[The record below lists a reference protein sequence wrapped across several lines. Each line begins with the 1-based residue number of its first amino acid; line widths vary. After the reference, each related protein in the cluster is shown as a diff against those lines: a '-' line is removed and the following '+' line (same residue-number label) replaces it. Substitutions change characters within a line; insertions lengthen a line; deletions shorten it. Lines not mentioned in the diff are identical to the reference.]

1 MGNRDILSIDIGTT
15 SVKAAVIDADGNL
28 LSYAKKHIPAGSS
41 EQLAHQWASYLR
53 VLLPGLSGISA
64 VQAVSVTGNGP
75 TLVALDRELKP
86 CAPVISWA
94 RTPSADIGDHPSL
107 YLPKVKYALTHR
119 NQEYERTHWF
129 VGCPE
134 YISFLLCGELSTF
147 VPENRF
153 IPYIWDEKQLEAT
166 GLSGYRFPQFIET
179 AEPLGFVT
187 DEASGIYGIPSG
199 IPVAAG
205 MTDFHAAL
213 LGCACVH
220 EGMTCDRAGTSEGIN
235 FISDHEAYYEH
246 LRTLPSIIPG
256 TWTVAGLMPASGE
269 VFEWYRHTWG
279 VSEEPYDQL
288 MSGITSAS
296 HSRTSFFYPHLRRKD
311 SVLSGGD
318 FVGIRE
324 DEDSL
329 FVRGRIVAEGIGFTV
344 RSFIDGLRSQGC
356 EVDSI
361 RHCGG
366 QARSPWWNELK
377 AQLLQTPVEVPALAD
392 AELLG
397 CAAAARTALGDYGNL
412 TEAAEDLVAIE
423 AVYYPYAEESRH
435 YDELYDHWLDHRN
448 PD

>member
-15 SVKAAVIDADGNL
+15 SVKAAIIDADGNL
-28 LSYAKKHIPAGSS
+28 LSYAKKHIPAGSTAHLARHWS
-41 EQLAHQWASYLR
+41 EYLAQLI
-53 VLLPGLSGISA
+53 PGLSGISA

-75 TLVALDRELKP
+75 TLVALNRDLKP

-94 RTPSADIGDHPSL
+94 RTPSADIGGNPSL
-107 YLPKVKYALTHR
+107 YLPKLKHALSYQQ
-119 NQEYERTHWF
+119 QEYKRAHWF

-134 YISFLLCGELSTF
+134 FISFLLCGELSTF

-153 IPYIWDEKQLEAT
+153 IPYIWDEKQLVST
-166 GLSGYRFPQFIET
+166 GLSEYRFPPFIET
-179 AEPLGFVT
+179 AEPLGAVT
-187 DEASGIYGIPSG
+187 NEASEAYGIPSG

-213 LGCACVH
+213 LGCACVR

-235 FISDHEAYYEH
+235 YISAHEAHYDN

-269 VFEWYRHTWG
+269 VFEWYRHNWG
-279 VSEEPYDQL
+279 VSDDPYDQL
-288 MSGITSAS
+288 MSGICSAS
-296 HSRTSFFYPHLRRKD
+296 HGGTSFFYPHVRRKD

-318 FVGIRE
+318 FTGVLSG
-324 DEDSL
+324 EDSL

-344 RSFIDGLRSQGC
+344 RSYIDNLRSHGC
-356 EVDSI
+356 GVDSI

-377 AQLLQTPVEVPALAD
+377 SQLLQIPVEVPALAD
-392 AELLG
+392 AELIG
-397 CAAAARTALGDYGNL
+397 CAAAARRALGDYRNL
-412 TEAAEDLVAIE
+412 IEASEDLVTIE
-423 AVYYPYAEESRH
+423 AVYYPDTDESRV
-435 YDELYDHWLDHRN
+435 YNDLYGDWLEHRSR
-448 PD
+448 D